1 MPAREEGYNSR
12 SARRLPLN
20 VRRRRRR
27 NAHFLA
33 VDRFLVDQSGY
44 EDLLPEWLRVYIFP
58 CCSSVSGGAAK
69 EERESSFSASRF
81 LLLERSCLSLPSTDL
96 SNSS

>member
-33 VDRFLVDQSGY
+33 VDRFVVDQSGY

-58 CCSSVSGGAAK
+58 CCSLVSGEAAR
-69 EERESSFSASRF
+69 EERESSCSASRF